1 MISSV
6 SSLRSLRQALLASTQ
21 DLSLEQ
27 VNRIPQGFRNNI
39 AWNMGHMI
47 ASMQGLCYQRSG
59 VAPRIQESMLAP
71 YRPGTVPE
79 HPVDEHE
86 WKRIGEDLIRTADW
100 LEQDLESGLFTSYD
114 PLPTRSGITL
124 SSAREAADFLLFHQG
139 FHQGYIAAL
148 RHCL

>member
-1 MISSV
+1 MSDSV
-6 SSLRSLRQALLASTQ
+6 TYIRNLRQALLNSTQ

-27 VNRIPQGFRNNI
+27 INRIPQGFRNSI

-47 ASMQGLCYQRSG
+47 AAMQGLCYQRSG
-59 VAPRIQESMLAP
+59 QPPRLEDAVLAP

-79 HPVDEHE
+79 HPVDATE
-86 WKRIGEDLIRTADW
+86 WQRIREDLIRTADW
-100 LEQDLESGLFTSYD
+100 LQQDLKSGLFTSYD

-124 SSAREAADFLLFHQG
+124 SSAQDAADFLVFHEG

-148 RHCL
+148 RHLV